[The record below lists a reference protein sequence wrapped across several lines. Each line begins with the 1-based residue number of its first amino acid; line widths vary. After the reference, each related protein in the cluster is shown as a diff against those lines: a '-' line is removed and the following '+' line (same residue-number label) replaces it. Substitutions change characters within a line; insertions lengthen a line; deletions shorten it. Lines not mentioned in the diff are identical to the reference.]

1 MPLWKKSLNLIK
13 VLKKKN
19 KSFNKSFEKISFE
32 KTSYMKKNLF
42 IFGRN
47 KAKNEIKI

>member
-1 MPLWKKSLNLIK
+1 ME

-19 KSFNKSFEKISFE
+19 KSSNKSFQKDLVMWQKI
-32 KTSYMKKNLF
+32 LF
-42 IFGRN
+42 ASERN